1 MKNLILLL
9 APIMLLTVAC
19 DDFMKSFGLQ
29 GTLQIRFADGTVPST
44 RAAAFPDTN
53 DFILSVTDEK
63 GNAVYSGNYGGIKDK
78 LPLSEGVYTV
88 SAKSCEFQ
96 APLFDTPQYGDTQVA
111 TIKPGRNTVVTLTC
125 SQINSGI
132 RLKFASEFQSAY
144 PASEF
149 YLKSAE
155 GRLMYGYKENRTA
168 FFLPGTVNLEM
179 SGSGETKTL
188 FTKRL
193 EAQQILTLNINA
205 GSQSSKSGVEIQVD
219 TMRYWLTDDYTMG
232 GGASGGDDQSN
243 AYDVT
248 TARLRSGE
256 QDVWVYGYIV
266 GGDLSSSK
274 CSFSGPFSSRT
285 NIVLAT
291 KSACKDKTAC
301 LSVQLAKGDIRDALN
316 LVDHPENLGRQVF
329 LKGDIV
335 ASYYGIPGIQNLSDF
350 KLK

>member
-1 MKNLILLL
+1 MKKILLL
-9 APIMLLTVAC
+9 LMPVLIMAASC

-63 GNAVYSGNYGGIKDK
+63 GNEVYSGNYGGIKDK
-78 LPLSEGVYTV
+78 LPLNEGVYTV
-88 SAKSCEFQ
+88 TAISCEFS

-111 TIKPGRNTVVTLTC
+111 TIKAGRNTVVTLTC
-125 SQINSGI
+125 VQMNAGI
-132 RLKFASEFQSAY
+132 RLKIAPEFKAAY
-144 PASEF
+144 PASNL
-149 YLKSAE
+149 YLKSAA
-155 GRLMYGYKENRTA
+155 GKLMYGYNETRIA
-168 FFLPGTVNLEM
+168 YFQPGTVNLEM
-179 SGSGETKTL
+179 SDGGEAKTL

-193 EAQQILTLNINA
+193 EAQQILTLNVNA
-205 GSQSSKSGVEIQVD
+205 GSQSSKSGVDIQVD
-219 TMRYWLTDDYTMG
+219 TTRTWINDDYTIG
-232 GGASGGDDQSN
+232 GGDTGGDNMDK

-248 TARLRSGE
+248 TARKHAGE

-274 CSFSGPFSSRT
+274 CSFKGPFSSRT
-285 NIVLAT
+285 NIVLAN
-291 KSACKDKTAC
+291 KSSCKDKTIC

-316 LVDHPENLGRQVF
+316 LVDHPENLGKQVF

-335 ASYYGIPGIQNLSDF
+335 GSYYGIPGLQNLSKYQF
-350 KLK
+350 K